1 MTKIVSWGWRKPKK
15 ELRADEQN
23 HPTPTASEDPVPVP
37 SRMES
42 LITELEQLSP
52 GTAEQLL
59 LQLCAGLRSNAAED
73 QRYRA
78 AEVAAAAIYP
88 KFKFGEYGRLF
99 LEDEEFL
106 DYYRRFM
113 DPGNWH
119 SLDRKYTLDQL
130 LKQAATLPGDLAECG
145 VYKGATAYLMCRSV
159 QGTNRRVHLFDS
171 FEGLSEPGKV
181 DGDYWVR
188 GALSAPEDAIRQ
200 AIAEFDNYH
209 IYRGWIPQRFGE
221 VSKQEFCLVHIDVD
235 LYQPTLDSL
244 DFFYPRM
251 VRGGIMLMDDYGFV
265 TCPGAKRAAD
275 EYFAGKPEPILMLTT
290 GQSMVIKQ

>member
-1 MTKIVSWGWRKPKK
+1 MTKFASWNWRKPKK

-23 HPTPTASEDPVPVP
+23 HPTPAVSEDRVPVP

-59 LQLCAGLRSNAAED
+59 SQLCAGLRPNTAED

-78 AEVAAAAIYP
+78 AELAATAIYP
-88 KFKFGEYGRLF
+88 KFKFSEYGRLF
-99 LEDEEFL
+99 LEDEQFL

-113 DPGNWH
+113 DPDNWH
-119 SLDRKYTLDQL
+119 SLDRKYTLNQL
-130 LKQAATLPGDLAECG
+130 LKQIATLPGDLAECG
-145 VYKGATAYLMCRSV
+145 AYKGASAYLMCRAA

-171 FEGLSEPGKV
+171 FEGLSEPGRV
-181 DGDYWVR
+181 DGDYWVH
-188 GALSAPEDAIRQ
+188 GALSVPEDAIRQ
-200 AIAEFDNYH
+200 TIAEFDNYR

-221 VSKQEFCLVHIDVD
+221 VSEQDFCLVHIDVD

-251 VRGGIMLMDDYGFV
+251 VRGGIILMDDYGFV

-275 EYFAGKPEPILMLTT
+275 EYFADKPEAILMFTT
-290 GQSMVIKQ
+290 GQSVVIKQ